1 MNITD
6 YLIQQSDL
14 FNKRM
19 DQIEKLVVEAFD
31 KLEVIEYNIQRMER
45 KIDQLDDK
53 PKGGFDY
60 ERYVER

>member
-19 DQIEKLVVEAFD
+19 DQIEKLVVDAFD
-31 KLEVIEYNIQRMER
+31 KLEVIEYNIQRMDL

-53 PKGGFDY
+53 PIGGFDY

>member
-19 DQIEKLVVEAFD
+19 DQIEKLVVDAFD

>member
-19 DQIEKLVVEAFD
+19 DQIEKLVVDAFD
-31 KLEVIEYNIQRMER
+31 KLEVIEYNIQRMDL

>member
-19 DQIEKLVVEAFD
+19 DQIEKLVVDAFD
-31 KLEVIEYNIQRMER
+31 KLEVIEYNIQRMEL

>member
-19 DQIEKLVVEAFD
+19 DHVEKIVLEAFD
-31 KLEVIEYNIQRMER
+31 KLASIEYNIQRIER
-45 KIDQLDDK
+45 KIDQLDAK
-53 PKGGFDY
+53 PKGDFDY
-60 ERYVER
+60 ERYIK

>member
-19 DQIEKLVVEAFD
+19 DHIEKLVLQAFD
-31 KLEVIEYNIQRMER
+31 KLEVIEYNIQRIER
-45 KIDQLDDK
+45 KIDQLDDE

-60 ERYVER
+60 ERYVT

>member
-19 DQIEKLVVEAFD
+19 DQIEKLVVDAFD
-31 KLEVIEYNIQRMER
+31 KLEVIEDNIQRMEL